1 VQEDEIGGH
10 DPTMPATDA
19 YLGLRA
25 FVDELARCGLR
36 EACTSPGSRSTPLVL
51 SLAREPRIRATSHL
65 DERCGAFFALGLAK
79 ATGLPVALACT
90 SGTAAANYAPAVIE
104 AHEARVPLLVLT
116 ADRPPEL
123 RELGAGQTIDQVKLY
138 GSAAKWYFE
147 VDDAAATPERMR
159 WLRQLA
165 CRAYW
170 TALDGRPGPVHL
182 NFSLREP
189 LVLDEPLPA
198 EEPGG
203 GGRAGGRPWVTRPRT
218 RLAPAPAML
227 DGLRAVLDAH
237 PRAVMVAGRS
247 ERDPGLGEA
256 LADLADA
263 LALPLLADPL
273 SGARRGPAAVAHY
286 DALLR
291 APEFAASRGPDLVLR
306 FGDLPTSKPLRQ
318 WLHGLD
324 GALQIAFD
332 AEGAWQDPAGAVA
345 TIASADPRVLAP
357 EKPRKDR
364 AWLEA
369 WTRAD
374 RTAAAAIAR
383 VLGEASDLAA
393 GADPAAGQGALSEP
407 RVAAEL
413 GVRLPAAA
421 TLVVAS
427 SMPVRDV
434 ETFFPAREAPPRVL
448 ANRGA
453 NGIDGTVSTA
463 FGVAAAGGPTVLLT
477 GDVALLHDVGGLLAG
492 RRLGLPLAI
501 VLLNNDGG
509 GIFHFLPVEREGAD
523 FEEHVATPHGV
534 DFAHAAA
541 LYGCEH
547 ERVADPESFRA
558 ALDRAL
564 AADAVTIVEVSTERT
579 ANVEL
584 HRRVWQ
590 AVLQSVRTGA

>member
-1 VQEDEIGGH
+1 
-10 DPTMPATDA
+10 MPDATDS

-65 DERCGAFFALGLAK
+65 DERCGSFFALGLAK
-79 ATGLPVALACT
+79 ATGVPVALACT

-123 RELGAGQTIDQVKLY
+123 RDLGAGQTIDQVKLY
-138 GSAAKWYFE
+138 GSAAKWYLE
-147 VDDAAATPERMR
+147 VDEHPATPERMR

-165 CRAYW
+165 CRAFW
-170 TALDGRPGPVHL
+170 TAVDSRPGPVHL

-189 LVLDEPLPA
+189 LVLDAPLPA

-218 RLAPAPAML
+218 QLAPARPLL
-227 DGLRAVLDAH
+227 DGLRAALDAH
-237 PRAVMVAGRS
+237 PRGVIVAGRS

-256 LADLADA
+256 LAAIADA

-291 APEFAASRGPDLVLR
+291 EPAWAAAHAPELVLR
-306 FGDLPTSKPLRQ
+306 VGDLPTSKPLRQ

-324 GALQIAFD
+324 GALQISFD
-332 AEGAWQDPAGAVA
+332 AESAWQDPAGAVA
-345 TIASADPRVLAP
+345 TIVSADPRTLAP
-357 EKPRKDR
+357 ERSRKDR
-364 AWLEA
+364 GWLEE

-374 RTAAAAIAR
+374 RAAAIAIAET
-383 VLGEASDLAA
+383 VGPE
-393 GADPAAGQGALSEP
+393 LSEP

-413 GVRLPAAA
+413 GVRLPPDA

-427 SMPVRDV
+427 SMPIRDV
-434 ETFFPAREAPPRVL
+434 ESFFPVRPDPPRVL
-448 ANRGA
+448 SNRGA

-463 FGVAAAGGPTVLLT
+463 FGVAASGARTVLLI
-477 GDVALLHDVGGLLAG
+477 GDVALAHDVGGLLAA
-492 RRLGLPLAI
+492 RRLELDLTI

-509 GIFHFLPVEREGAD
+509 GIFHFLPVAAEGAD
-523 FEEHVATPHGV
+523 FEQHVATPHGL
-534 DFAHAAA
+534 DFADAAA
-541 LYGCEH
+541 LYGLGYEL
-547 ERVADPESFRA
+547 AATPEALRA
-558 ALDRAL
+558 ALERPG
-564 AADAVTIVEVSTERT
+564 IVEVRT
-579 ANVEL
+579 DRAANREL
-584 HRRVWQ
+584 HRDVVH
-590 AVLQSVRTGA
+590 AVLQSVRPRA

>member
-1 VQEDEIGGH
+1 
-10 DPTMPATDA
+10 MPATDT

-51 SLAREPRIRATSHL
+51 SLAREPRIRATSHI
-65 DERCGAFFALGLAK
+65 DERCGGFFALGLAK
-79 ATGLPVALACT
+79 ATGVPVALACT

-138 GSAAKWYFE
+138 GSAAKWYLE
-147 VDDAAATPERMR
+147 VDDQPATPERMR

-165 CRAYW
+165 CRAFW

-189 LVLDEPLPA
+189 LVLDAPLPA

-218 RLAPAPAML
+218 QLAAAPGLL
-227 DGLRAVLDAH
+227 DGLRAAVDGH
-237 PRAVMVAGRS
+237 PRAVIVAGRQ

-256 LADLADA
+256 LAGLADA

-273 SGARRGPAAVAHY
+273 SHARRGPAAVAHY

-291 APEFAASRGPDLVLR
+291 DPEWAAAHAPDLVLR
-306 FGDLPTSKPLRQ
+306 VGDLPTSKPLRQ
-318 WLHGLD
+318 WLKGLD
-324 GALQIAFD
+324 NALQIAFD
-332 AEGAWQDPAGAVA
+332 AENAWQDPAGAVA
-345 TIASADPRVLAP
+345 TIVSADPRLLAP
-357 EKPRKDR
+357 KKPRKDR
-364 AWLEA
+364 GWLEQ

-374 RTAAAAIAR
+374 RAATAAIAAT
-383 VLGEASDLAA
+383 LPD
-393 GADPAAGQGALSEP
+393 LSEP
-407 RVAAEL
+407 RIAAEL
-413 GVRLPAAA
+413 GVRLPPDA

-434 ETFFPAREAPPRVL
+434 ETFFPVREQPPRVL

-477 GDVALLHDVGGLLAG
+477 GDVALAHDIGGLLAA
-492 RRLGLPLAI
+492 RRLGVPLVI
-501 VLLNNDGG
+501 VLIDNDGG

-523 FEEHVATPHGV
+523 FEEHVATPHGLE
-534 DFAHAAA
+534 FAHAAA
-541 LYGCEH
+541 LYGCAH
-547 ERVADPESFRA
+547 ERVQSPDTFRA

-564 AADAVTIVEVSTERT
+564 AAGAATILEVRT
-579 ANVEL
+579 GRAENVEL

-590 AVLQSVRTGA
+590 AVLQSVRGGA